1 MTQQFEFLE
10 LELHGAYLITPFT
23 ASDER
28 GSFIKDYSHEIFQLH
43 GINHALQEVFY
54 TVSHKGVIRAIH
66 FQREK
71 EQPKLVRCISGEIYD
86 IIVDLRKNSPTF
98 KKWLGFTLT
107 GANQKEILIP
117 AGFGHGYMVLQDSIV
132 SYKCAEKFYGEF
144 DDGIIWNDPDLNI
157 SWPLAMLGQEIIIS
171 EKDKN
176 LQTFHDYEKTYLN

>member
-107 GANQKEILIP
+107 GYN
-117 AGFGHGYMVLQDSIV
+117 GVL
-132 SYKCAEKFYGEF
+132 
-144 DDGIIWNDPDLNI
+144 
-157 SWPLAMLGQEIIIS
+157 
-171 EKDKN
+171 
-176 LQTFHDYEKTYLN
+176 